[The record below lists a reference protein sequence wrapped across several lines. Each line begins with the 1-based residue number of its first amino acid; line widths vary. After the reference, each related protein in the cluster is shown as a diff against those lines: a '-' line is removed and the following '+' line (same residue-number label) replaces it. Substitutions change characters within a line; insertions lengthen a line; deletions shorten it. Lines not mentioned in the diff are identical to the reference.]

1 MGWFRLL
8 PGEEWSIFSFGGKTG
23 VGGAEDGKEGGRGE
37 GASWTKGKAMSEK
50 RVGVEILR
58 IGMSGLGSEC
68 KTAKKEE
75 GESNARRD

>member
-8 PGEEWSIFSFGGKTG
+8 EGEEWSIFGFGGKTG
-23 VGGAEDGKEGGRGE
+23 GRRKMGRKGGGGE
-37 GASWTKGKAMSEK
+37 EASWTKGKAMSEK

-75 GESNARRD
+75 GESNARRY